1 VFPSPGRDVGST
13 SRHRAAASFDGALT
27 RRGDAAPARGGDV
40 TSSRRGDASRSRRR
54 RLSQNFL
61 RDRRVAEE
69 MAARIAHSTL
79 PVIELGAGAG
89 ALTYA
94 LVRQGHDVTA
104 VELDAHWVRV
114 LRRRFPGTV
123 RVVQADLLRFRFP
136 TSPYNVVANLPYSVT
151 TPALRRLLREPGWQV
166 AVLMVQWEVA
176 RKRGAGTMLSASW
189 WPWYDIEVVHRVPAE
204 AFRPV
209 PRVDSGVLHLSRRA
223 DPLLPHGERPRYQ
236 RFVEAVFTGR
246 GAGLAGIL
254 RPYLSRSALRR
265 WFRDHDVSP
274 AALPRDLEPA
284 HWISLY
290 RATRGPSDES

>member
-1 VFPSPGRDVGST
+1 VFPSRGRDVSST
-13 SRHRAAASFDGALT
+13 SRRGASAELDG
-27 RRGDAAPARGGDV
+27 APARRRDAALSRGGDG
-40 TSSRRGDASRSRRR
+40 TSSRRSAASPSRRR

-69 MAARIAHSTL
+69 TAAHIAQSVL
-79 PVIELGAGAG
+79 PVIELGAGDG
-89 ALTYA
+89 ALTDA

-104 VELDAHWVRV
+104 VELDTRWVRV

-151 TPALRRLLREPGWQV
+151 TPALRRLLREPGWQI

-176 RKRGAGTMLSASW
+176 RKRTAGTMLSASW
-189 WPWYDIEVVHRVPAE
+189 WPWYDIELVRRVPAE

-223 DPLLPHGERPRYQ
+223 DPLLPHGERGRYQ

-254 RPYLSRSALRR
+254 RPHLSRSALRR

-290 RATRGPSDES
+290 LAVRGPSVES